1 MANKLNIVLLG
12 TAWPLR
18 GGLASYNES
27 LATEFQNQGHNVQI
41 ITFSLQ
47 YPSFLFPGKTQYSD
61 SPKPAHLNISAKV
74 NSVNPINWWNVGRKL
89 RKQNPD
95 LLIIKYWLPFMS
107 PCFSTIAAMVRK
119 NKHTQIVSILDNII
133 PHEKRL
139 GDFFLSKL
147 FVKKIHAFVAM
158 SDQVMDDLG
167 QFDTQKKRILSP
179 HPLFDNFG
187 AAVSREE
194 ALEKIKLNPA
204 FRYVLFFGF
213 IRDYKGL
220 DLLLEAM
227 ADDEIREMPI
237 RLLVA
242 GEYYN
247 NEEQYQKI
255 IKKFGI
261 ENQIVLHND
270 FIADED
276 VRYYFCA
283 ADLIAQPYK
292 TATQSGVTQ
301 IAYHFEKP
309 MLVTNVGGL
318 PEIVPH
324 GKVGYVVEPEPKPIS
339 KAIISFFKEE
349 KSNDFLPYIRTEK
362 KKYSWSRLTQ
372 SILSL
377 LNT

>member
-18 GGLASYNES
+18 GGLASYNER

-61 SPKPAHLNISAKV
+61 SPKPAHLNISAEV
-74 NSVNPINWWNVGRKL
+74 NSINPINWWTVGRKL

-227 ADDEIREMPI
+227 ADDEIRKMPI

-261 ENQIVLHND
+261 ENQIILHND

>member
-1 MANKLNIVLLG
+1 MM
-12 TAWPLR
+12 R
-18 GGLASYNES
+18 
-27 LATEFQNQGHNVQI
+27 F
-41 ITFSLQ
+41 
-47 YPSFLFPGKTQYSD
+47 GK
-61 SPKPAHLNISAKV
+61 
-74 NSVNPINWWNVGRKL
+74 
-89 RKQNPD
+89 
-95 LLIIKYWLPFMS
+95 
-107 PCFSTIAAMVRK
+107 
-119 NKHTQIVSILDNII
+119 
-133 PHEKRL
+133 
-139 GDFFLSKL
+139 
-147 FVKKIHAFVAM
+147 
-158 SDQVMDDLG
+158 
-167 QFDTQKKRILSP
+167 
-179 HPLFDNFG
+179 
-187 AAVSREE
+187 
-194 ALEKIKLNPA
+194 
-204 FRYVLFFGF
+204 
-213 IRDYKGL
+213 
-220 DLLLEAM
+220 
-227 ADDEIREMPI
+227 MPI